1 MFHSKVHQIASCLMI
16 STTSVVSQFV
26 NDKTSNN
33 LTWVCQ
39 GYKVGETI
47 ELIVES
53 YHIAIKSARDVAA
66 SSINRKNLNAFYIF

>member
-1 MFHSKVHQIASCLMI
+1 MS
-16 STTSVVSQFV
+16 STTSAVSQFV
-26 NDKTSNN
+26 NKKASNN

-39 GYKVGETI
+39 GYQVKETN

>member
-1 MFHSKVHQIASCLMI
+1 MLSQKYYGPKKQVVANQSSMFDPNVTTGLSGI
-16 STTSVVSQFV
+16 SSR
-26 NDKTSNN
+26 
-33 LTWVCQ
+33 
-39 GYKVGETI
+39 GTI

>member
-1 MFHSKVHQIASCLMI
+1 MI

-39 GYKVGETI
+39 GYQVGETI

-66 SSINRKNLNAFYIF
+66 SSINRKNLNTFYIF